1 MKILEQLTVRGKLVF
16 AFSTV
21 LVLMGLIAGVA
32 AVQGWRIN
40 DKAHTLVEIRLAG
53 VRDSLLMAEA
63 ATRLRTRDFRLAITE
78 AKDMSKAIE
87 RLKQGK
93 EDFEKFRASYAKAI
107 PAAHEKALYDKA
119 MLAWRNYVA
128 MSDKGAQAALAGDM
142 AQVKVVVSLDGLK
155 AFDAA
160 SAAFKALA
168 QYNDDQAR
176 HDAAEV
182 KAGLRHGLITM
193 GTLVA
198 AAMSIAIVLGWLIS
212 RAIANPLQDAVKLAE
227 AVAAGDLTNKT
238 RQARGQ
244 DEVAQLQRA
253 LGKMVVQ
260 LRAVVSEVRSGVES
274 VSTASAQIAMG
285 NADLSQRTEEQASNL
300 QQTAASMEQLTATIT
315 QNAAAAAQAN
325 QLATTAANVARQGG
339 EVVDQV
345 VLTMNDISDSSRKIG
360 EIISVIDGIAFQT
373 NILALNAAVE
383 AARAGEQGRG
393 FAVVASEVR
402 TLAQRSANAAKEIKH
417 LIGQSVN
424 KVEAGAK
431 LVSTAGQTMGDI
443 VGEVKRVSSLIGEI
457 SVASKEQSDGISQV
471 GDAVQQLDQVT
482 QQNAALVEEA
492 AAAADS
498 MKHQASRLAEVVS
511 VFRTAA

>member
-1 MKILEQLTVRGKLVF
+1 MKILEQLSVRGKLAF

-21 LVLMGLIAGVA
+21 LVLMALIATVA

-40 DKAHTLVEIRLAG
+40 DKARTLVEIRMTG

-63 ATRLRTRDFRLAITE
+63 ATRLRTRDFRVAITDP
-78 AKDMSKAIE
+78 KDLPKAID

-93 EDFEKFRASYAKAI
+93 EDFEKFRASYAQAI
-107 PAAHEKALYDKA
+107 ADGHERALYDQA
-119 MLAWRNYVA
+119 MLAWKDYLL
-128 MSDKGAQAALAGDM
+128 MSDKGAQAALAGDFE
-142 AQVKVVVSLDGLK
+142 QVKVVVGVEGLK
-155 AFDAA
+155 AFDVA
-160 SAAFKALA
+160 SNALKALA
-168 QYNDDQAR
+168 AYNSDQAE
-176 HDAAEV
+176 HDGAEV
-182 KAGLRHGLITM
+182 KAELRKGLISM
-193 GTLVA
+193 GTLVV
-198 AAMSIAIVLGWLIS
+198 AAMAIAIVLGWLIS

-227 AVAAGDLTNKT
+227 AVAAGDLT
-238 RQARGQ
+238 RQTQANGK

-253 LGKMVVQ
+253 LGKMVAQ
-260 LRAVVSEVRSGVES
+260 LRSVVSEVRSGVES

-339 EVVDQV
+339 EVVDKV
-345 VLTMNDISDSSRKIG
+345 VQTMNDISDSSRKIG
-360 EIISVIDGIAFQT
+360 DIISVIDGIAFQT

-402 TLAQRSANAAKEIKH
+402 TLAQRSAQAAKEIKQ
-417 LIGQSVN
+417 LIGHSVD
-424 KVEAGAK
+424 KVEAGAT
-431 LVSTAGQTMGDI
+431 LVTAAGKTMGDI
-443 VGEVKRVSSLIGEI
+443 VTEVTRVSSLIGEI
-457 SVASKEQSDGISQV
+457 SVSSKEQSDGISQV

-511 VFRTAA
+511 VFRIAA